1 MDVDTALITSGIS
14 QELNKSTANS
24 YTKKLFQ
31 RLISIIVQPSNLS
44 SNEGEIVIDSDT
56 TLSEKL
62 QKIMD
67 KCNEAEKCSNTER
80 SQHLAKELAVFFQ
93 LSGYNYEYAH
103 TLFGVGFQSHA
114 LWDFHINPGI
124 FIWVWKLST
133 QGTGSDVRSIL
144 IVNAPNQAPG
154 NYTLL

>member
-56 TLSEKL
+56 TL
-62 QKIMD
+62 
-67 KCNEAEKCSNTER
+67 
-80 SQHLAKELAVFFQ
+80 AKPLYLV
-93 LSGYNYEYAH
+93 SV
-103 TLFGVGFQSHA
+103 VGA
-114 LWDFHINPGI
+114 LIG
-124 FIWVWKLST
+124 
-133 QGTGSDVRSIL
+133 
-144 IVNAPNQAPG
+144 APDE
-154 NYTLL
+154 